1 LSWMGDY
8 DAAFEWLH
16 RSLEDNGPS
25 GIIIS
30 MSQPEWRKLREHPR
44 WAEIA
49 TEIGL
54 DPERVAALDFN
65 PRIP

>member
-1 LSWMGDY
+1 MDDY
-8 DAAFEWLH
+8 DAAFELLH
-16 RSLEDNGPS
+16 RTLGEKGPS
-25 GIIIS
+25 EIIRS
-30 MSQPEWRKLREHPR
+30 MNQPEWRRLREHPR

-54 DPERVAALDFN
+54 DPERLAALDFN